1 MLGADCQDSKKHPT
15 RNVSAID
22 FCVYIFEKNIICR
35 GFAAY
40 LSPAPLSP
48 RKPWSSRESL
58 WPQHKLGGMEE
69 EEQSILARANKYSL
83 C

>member
-15 RNVSAID
+15 RNVSAI
-22 FCVYIFEKNIICR
+22 FVYIFEKNIICR

-40 LSPAPLSP
+40 LSLAPLSP
-48 RKPWSSRESL
+48 RKPWSSCESV